1 MSRYRQ
7 REPRTR
13 PSRCDRTAADR
24 PHSEHLQRRP
34 GRAPPSKR
42 RSQPQAE
49 PGTRPRPAPTPPRP
63 RATLSADARHRARR
77 LAEAGLAHV
86 VLELLAPDGV
96 AHDPLELVIGGART
110 QRAAQ
115 VGLVQREQARPQHAL
130 GGQPDAV
137 AVAAERL
144 RDGGDEAELAT
155 AIRERVAPRGAVAL
169 AAEG

>member
-63 RATLSADARHRARR
+63 RATLSADAGHAARR

-96 AHDPLELVIGGART
+96 ADYLFELVVARAGA
-110 QRAAQ
+110 QRPAQ
-115 VGLVQREQARPQHAL
+115 VRLVQ
-130 GGQPDAV
+130 
-137 AVAAERL
+137 
-144 RDGGDEAELAT
+144 
-155 AIRERVAPRGAVAL
+155 
-169 AAEG
+169 